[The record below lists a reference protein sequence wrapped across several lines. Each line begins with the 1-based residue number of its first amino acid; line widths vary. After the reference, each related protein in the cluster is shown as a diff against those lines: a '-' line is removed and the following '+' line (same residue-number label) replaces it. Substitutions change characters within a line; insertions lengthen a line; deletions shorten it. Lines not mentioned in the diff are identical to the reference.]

1 MRVLGVKFREPL
13 CEDAGTRS
21 ARIPNSTTE
30 YGPVGRHPR
39 LASTRRPT
47 FVTLEGNLPWQVSA
61 YAKNRLS
68 RQSKTPQPQSDPF
81 QGRPCG
87 PGTTT
92 RPARRARLPRGTC
105 GSFHRSPRHSSA
117 LANPART
124 PPNPPRL
131 PRPPSPPSPP
141 SRSGREIGR
150 AHV

>member
-1 MRVLGVKFREPL
+1 
-13 CEDAGTRS
+13 
-21 ARIPNSTTE
+21 
-30 YGPVGRHPR
+30 
-39 LASTRRPT
+39 
-47 FVTLEGNLPWQVSA
+47 TLEGNLPWQVSA

-117 LANPART
+117 LANPACT

-131 PRPPSPPSPP
+131 PRPPSPPS
-141 SRSGREIGR
+141 RSGRGASTPRTPTSSNIQIGR
-150 AHV
+150 ASCRESDETRVVVECG